1 MRKTCLALFLAVV
14 GAAFSSQAVVISW
27 ASEALLTGT
36 ASASLVYVA
45 SGVRSDVLLSGT
57 TVGTAS
63 GYAIDGSLLYEQT
76 TTTAAQ
82 SEGAYYVVIYN
93 SGNAV
98 IGISAESLAYNDSRI
113 STSEMDP
120 PGTFLV
126 TFPVPEPVTLAFLCV
141 GAAAVALKRG
151 KRA

>member
-27 ASEALLTGT
+27 ASEALLSGT
-36 ASASLVYVA
+36 TSASLVYVA
-45 SGVRSDVLLSGT
+45 NANPSPADILGGSV
-57 TVGTAS
+57 VGTAS

-76 TTTAAQ
+76 TTTDAQ
-82 SEGAYYVVIYN
+82 TSGAYYVVIY
-93 SGNAV
+93 SGGSA
-98 IGISAESLAYNDSRI
+98 IGISNESLAYNDPLI
-113 STSEMDP
+113 STGEMDP

-126 TFPVPEPVTLAFLCV
+126 TFPIPEPVTLAFLCV